1 MNETVV
7 LTIPNIIALL
17 DKVPDNSTYAFLND
31 DIWEGETPSDL
42 ADNHDHY
49 LYDIEK

>member
-1 MNETVV
+1 MIETVV
-7 LTIPNIIALL
+7 LTITDI
-17 DKVPDNSTYAFLND
+17 TAFLND

-42 ADNHDHY
+42 ADNPNHY